1 VAVPDGV
8 EDPVHGGRRCSY
20 DQGKKDPDP
29 SRAQTVVEGNRGH
42 QVEQHCERR
51 RRGTP
56 RGAARI
62 AIAELKLSRLVYG
75 TVAVLITVGLTSC
88 TSNGPLKTA
97 HPVSAAPTPAPS
109 APVALICPAG
119 WPKYLCPQPPA
130 GFSADAFRDVFA
142 RGEAS
147 PNGVAHYFAERFEV
161 ADSLASPEKWF
172 LTYQDTFGGMM
183 PRRSGESTAEYQR
196 EICSSWT
203 FQRFVTVR
211 NQPGVV
217 CADQQYEVSVSW
229 GGSEQVYTDRP
240 ANPTI
245 DHGRVTVADA
255 TGTAAL
261 LYSSADL
268 VAAIN
273 GWKPVKGQ

>member
-1 VAVPDGV
+1 M
-8 EDPVHGGRRCSY
+8 
-20 DQGKKDPDP
+20 
-29 SRAQTVVEGNRGH
+29 
-42 QVEQHCERR
+42 
-51 RRGTP
+51 
-56 RGAARI
+56 
-62 AIAELKLSRLVYG
+62 KLSRLVYG

-97 HPVSAAPTPAPS
+97 HPGECAVAGGGVNPRGGCSPVSAAPTPALS

-119 WPKYLCPQPPA
+119 WPQYLCPQPPA
-130 GFSADAFRDVFA
+130 GFSADAFRDAFA
-142 RGEAS
+142 KGEAS
-147 PNGVAHYFAERFEV
+147 PNGVADYFAERFEV
-161 ADSLASPEKWF
+161 ADTLASPEKWY
-172 LTYQDTFGGMM
+172 LTYQDTSGGMM

-196 EICSSWT
+196 EVCAAWT

-229 GGSEQVYTDRP
+229 GGSEQVYTDPP

-255 TGTAAL
+255 TGTAAPF
-261 LYSSADL
+261 LYLSADL

-273 GWKPVKGQ
+273 GWKPVKG